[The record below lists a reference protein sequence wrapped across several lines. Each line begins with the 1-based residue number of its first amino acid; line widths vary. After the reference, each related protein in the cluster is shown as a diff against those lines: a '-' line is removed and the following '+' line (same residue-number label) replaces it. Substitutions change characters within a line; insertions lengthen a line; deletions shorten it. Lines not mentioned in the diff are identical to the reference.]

1 MALKKLELESALI
14 ECIKSWR
21 FRSKENPEKVKQ
33 TLPFKVGVLITKP
46 KRKTKKVKYL

>member
-1 MALKKLELESALI
+1 MALKKLELESAV

-46 KRKTKKVKYL
+46 KRKTRKVKYL